1 MLILTMRERYFKAL
15 CDYGEEGHTYGGIT
29 LLTSRCTKAL
39 LSRQNPYYAAGTHF
53 SGVGGP
59 HIDAYHPWPM
69 SRISA
74 IFGTD
79 DDDEILESLY
89 LIVNVSCATPAGR
102 AHL

>member
-1 MLILTMRERYFKAL
+1 MDDANVPSLLALPYLGFLNKTHPAYVATREV
-15 CDYGEEGHTYGGIT
+15 
-29 LLTSRCTKAL
+29 LLY
-39 LSRQNPYYAAGTHF
+39 RQNPYYAAGTHF

-89 LIVNVSCATPAGR
+89 LIVNVSCATPAGG